1 MTPGNNGAS
10 TPEDDDPFGYLYADG
25 QANGATPP
33 SGGGGYGYPGSVNR
47 VRAVGERQYGQQQ
60 PGYGQQQQQ
69 QQQQQAAAPAA
80 PYGQVPQQGPYGQ
93 PGQQQQPGYGQ
104 PNAHYAAPETVPGG
118 APTSRQSSAGGGGRG
133 RGPNTKG
140 LLIGAIAVVAAV
152 VIGIGIAMMGGDSN
166 DDKTGGEAGSSPTA
180 AQSSEPS
187 PSNSNSA
194 AAEENLPTIDAKA
207 LRLDGGT
214 ATASDVEGAKA
225 DGGVYVTG
233 FNQAGA
239 SVTWS
244 VNGIPKSGKYSVY
257 VGYSVPGKDGTATL
271 TVNGTAS
278 KTPVGL
284 KNWAGGAAGDY
295 AKGWTKTYN
304 WIQLDKGTNT
314 IKLSCEQGNQCDA
327 LIDQMWLVNGW
338 VKSGG

>member
-1 MTPGNNGAS
+1 MTSGNNGAS

-25 QANGATPP
+25 QANGAQPP
-33 SGGGGYGYPGSVNR
+33 SGGYGYPNSVNR
-47 VRAVGERQYGQQQ
+47 VRAVGQRQYGQPAQQ
-60 PGYGQQQQQ
+60 TAAAAYGQIPQQQG
-69 QQQQQAAAPAA
+69 A
-80 PYGQVPQQGPYGQ
+80 
-93 PGQQQQPGYGQ
+93 YGQ
-104 PNAHYAAPETVPGG
+104 PNAHYAAPETLPGG
-118 APTSRQSSAGGGGRG
+118 APTAPQQPAYSGGAGGRG

-152 VIGIGIAMMGGDSN
+152 VIGIGVAMMNGDSQDGKAGGD
-166 DDKTGGEAGSSPTA
+166 ASSTPSSQ
-180 AQSSEPS
+180 QSSQPS

-194 AAEENLPTIDAKA
+194 AAEDDLPTIDAKA

-214 ATASDVEGAKA
+214 TTASDVKGAQA

-233 FNQAGA
+233 FNAVGA
-239 SVTWS
+239 SLTWT

-257 VGYSVPGKDGTATL
+257 VGYSVPGKDANATL

-278 KTPVGL
+278 KTPVDL
-284 KNWAGGAAGDY
+284 KNWAGAPGGDY
-295 AKGWTKTYN
+295 EKGWTKTYN
-304 WIQLDKGTNT
+304 YIQLNKGTNT

-327 LIDQMWLVNGW
+327 LLDQMWLVKGW